1 MRNVSL
7 KNRNLLG
14 VREAILIVL
23 DQIQTHCYVLYFP
36 DHCRALMCRAANTC
50 SKIRSLSS
58 QRQQSG
64 EKSFYLWIMWDYQ
77 RSSMD
82 DWLSQNRALNM
93 RICLVLG
100 LVQHKTKY
108 FTSTLP
114 VSQNTL
120 YFEVFDMSVTQSA
133 YHN

>member
-58 QRQQSG
+58 QLLATTIRR
-64 EKSFYLWIMWDYQ
+64 EEF
-77 RSSMD
+77 
-82 DWLSQNRALNM
+82 LSVDN
-93 RICLVLG
+93 VG
-100 LVQHKTKY
+100 L
-108 FTSTLP
+108 P
-114 VSQNTL
+114 A
-120 YFEVFDMSVTQSA
+120 VF
-133 YHN
+133 NG